1 MMSMNQPLRL
11 SRSARRRQLLD
22 ATWEMV
28 RDEGTSAITLSRV
41 AARAG
46 VTKPIAYRHF
56 VSRNGLLGALYL
68 DFDDRQTQALR
79 QALES
84 GGSGTLESAARLVA
98 AAFVDCAIAAG
109 PEVGSIIDA
118 LAGSAELEEVRK
130 SCRAR
135 YRLETARA
143 LAPYAKQGNSIS
155 QPMLTGLLGASEAIA
170 EASAAGDIDRKTAI
184 DTLAAIIV
192 SSAGA
197 AQFASA

>member
-1 MMSMNQPLRL
+1 MTRPTRL
-11 SRSARRRQLLD
+11 SHDARHRQLLD
-22 ATWEMV
+22 AAWEML
-28 RDEGTSAITLSRV
+28 RDEGTNTITLARV

-84 GGSGTLESAARLVA
+84 DAENLEGAARLVA
-98 AAFVDCAIAAG
+98 AAFVDCAIASG

-118 LAGSAELEEVRK
+118 LSGSAELEEVRK
-130 SCRAR
+130 SCRTR
-135 YRLETARA
+135 YRLETAHA
-143 LAPYAKQGNSIS
+143 LEPYVTQGPIS

-170 EASAAGDIDRKTAI
+170 EASASGDINRETAI
-184 DTLAAIIV
+184 DTLADIIV
-192 SSAGA
+192 AATGA
-197 AQFASA
+197 AQRAFP